1 MGYFRQ
7 LPNFEYVSRLDN
19 SISSSDFIEVKNLFK
34 RAKVRKD
41 FFQNF
46 TIFTRYTIIGDERP
60 DNVAQDYY
68 GDSELDWVV
77 LYVNNIINV
86 RNEWPL
92 TQQDF
97 KNYLL
102 DKYGSIAG
110 YNEVHHYETVEVK
123 DLSGRILLEAG
134 LEVDSN
140 FSITYRDPST
150 EQEVIASG
158 ITGAVTNQEY
168 ELRLQ
173 NERRQIYLLR
183 PAYLGITLDD
193 IEEIMLYKPSSQYI
207 NQHLKQGSNIKI
219 T

>member
-1 MGYFRQ
+1 M
-7 LPNFEYVSRLDN
+7 EVE
-19 SISSSDFIEVKNLFK
+19 SD
-34 RAKVRKD
+34 
-41 FFQNF
+41 
-46 TIFTRYTIIGDERP
+46 
-60 DNVAQDYY
+60 
-68 GDSELDWVV
+68 
-77 LYVNNIINV
+77 
-86 RNEWPL
+86 
-92 TQQDF
+92 
-97 KNYLL
+97 
-102 DKYGSIAG
+102 
-110 YNEVHHYETVEVK
+110 
-123 DLSGRILLEAG
+123 
-134 LEVDSN
+134 